1 MNPTPFRTLILM
13 AGLTLAAACTGQPG
27 NNSADAGPGKNE
39 PETLVARKVAQA
51 MDEARQKL
59 ATENIDVGDD
69 NDKNLPKAQI
79 SPQGDLLIGG
89 KAVAVTDAQRA
100 LLLKHRANVIAIAE
114 SGMALGV
121 QGADLGMKAAG
132 EAMKSIFTGNSE
144 EIEKRV
150 KAEADKIEAEA
161 KKLCDK
167 LPPML
172 ESQNALSASL
182 PEFKPYATMDQSDI
196 DDCRDGDNVNINI

>member
-1 MNPTPFRTLILM
+1 MNPNPFRILALV
-13 AGLTLAAACTGQPG
+13 AGLSLATACTGQPG
-27 NNSADAGPGKNE
+27 NTGGTTATGKGE

-59 ATENIDVGDD
+59 ATENIDVGEH
-69 NDKNLPKAQI
+69 NGNLPKAQI
-79 SPQGDLLIGG
+79 SPQGDLLIDG
-89 KAVAVTDAQRA
+89 KAVAVSDAQRA

-132 EAMKSIFTGNSE
+132 EAMRSVFTGGSDE
-144 EIEKRV
+144 MEKRM
-150 KAEADKIEAEA
+150 KAEAEKIEAEA

>member
-1 MNPTPFRTLILM
+1 MNPTPFRTLALM
-13 AGLTLAAACTGQPG
+13 VGMTLATACTGQPG
-27 NNSADAGPGKNE
+27 NTNADASSGKNE
-39 PETLVARKVAQA
+39 PETLVARKVAEA

-59 ATENIDVGDD
+59 ATENIDVGDHD
-69 NDKNLPKAQI
+69 GNLPKAQI
-79 SPQGDLLIGG
+79 SPQGDLLIDG

-121 QGADLGMKAAG
+121 QGTDLGMKAAG

-172 ESQNALSASL
+172 ESQNALSTSL